1 MLMNTRRSLG
11 IGLATCLL
19 IPVCAVMTG
28 QDGVAWPRTGT
39 ELDRLL
45 LQLRMGRVAAGFVV
59 GAALS
64 CAGAVLQ
71 AVLRNPLAD
80 PYVLGVSSGGAV
92 GATLAIVLGLAGRS
106 VLALPIAAFATAV
119 VTLAVVFRLASR
131 NGGTSVHG
139 LILSGVVV
147 SSMLSSLLMVILSFS
162 RNERL
167 HGILWWMLGNLQTH
181 DLRVLAGCAACALA
195 ACVAALALARD
206 LNALTLGREMAH
218 NVGVR
223 TGLTVCAA
231 LAAATLAAAAA
242 VALSGLIGFVGLI
255 VPHAVRQATGSDH
268 RRLIPAAALAGGAF
282 LVACDTAAR
291 SLIPGQEI
299 PVGVITALTGGPFFL
314 ILLRRRRE
322 GWVA

>member
-1 MLMNTRRSLG
+1 MRKSRLMG
-11 IGLATCLL
+11 IVWALCLL
-19 IPVCAVMTG
+19 APVCAVMVG
-28 QDGVAWPRTGT
+28 QEGVGWPRTDT
-39 ELDRLL
+39 ALERALLHLRLS
-45 LQLRMGRVAAGFVV
+45 RVAAGFVV

-64 CAGAVLQ
+64 CAGAILQ

-92 GATLAIVLGLAGRS
+92 GATLAIATGLSGNAA
-106 VLALPIAAFATAV
+106 LALPLAAFAAAV
-119 VTLAVVFRLASR
+119 ITLAAVFGLASR

-147 SSMLSSLLMVILSFS
+147 SSMLSSVLMVILSFA

-167 HGILWWMLGNLQTH
+167 HGILWWMLGNLQAGDT
-181 DLRVLAGCAACALA
+181 RVLAGCAVCGGVALA
-195 ACVAALALARD
+195 AALALARD

-223 TGLTVCAA
+223 TRLAVGCA

-242 VALSGLIGFVGLI
+242 VALAGLIGFVGLI
-255 VPHAVRQATGSDH
+255 VPHAVRQVTGPDH
-268 RRLIPAAALAGGAF
+268 RRLIPAAAVAGGAF
-282 LVACDTAAR
+282 LVVCDALAR
-291 SLIPGQEI
+291 SLVTGREI

-314 ILLRRRRE
+314 VLLRRRRE

>member
-1 MLMNTRRSLG
+1 MKNKRPFV
-11 IGLATCLL
+11 IGLVACLL
-19 IPVCAVMTG
+19 IPGFAVMVG
-28 QDGVAWPRTGT
+28 QDGLAWPKLTT
-39 ELDRLL
+39 ELDRAIF
-45 LQLRMGRVAAGFVV
+45 QLRLCRIAAGFVV

-92 GATLAIVLGLAGRS
+92 GATLVIALGLS
-106 VLALPIAAFATAV
+106 SHTILALPLSAFAAAV

-131 NGGTSVHG
+131 NGSTSVHG

-147 SSMLSSLLMVILSFS
+147 SSMLSSVLMVILSFS

-167 HGILWWMLGNLQTH
+167 HGILWWMLGNLQTSE
-181 DLRVLAGCAACALA
+181 LRVLAGCSVCCIVG
-195 ACVAALALARD
+195 CVAALALARD
-206 LNALTLGREMAH
+206 LNALTLGTEMAH
-218 NVGVR
+218 NVGVNTR
-223 TGLTVCAA
+223 FTVCCA

-242 VALSGLIGFVGLI
+242 VALAGLIGFVGLI
-255 VPHAVRQATGSDH
+255 VPHAVRQVTGSDH

-282 LVACDTAAR
+282 LVLCDTAAR
-291 SLIPGQEI
+291 ALIVGQEI

-322 GWVA
+322 GWIA